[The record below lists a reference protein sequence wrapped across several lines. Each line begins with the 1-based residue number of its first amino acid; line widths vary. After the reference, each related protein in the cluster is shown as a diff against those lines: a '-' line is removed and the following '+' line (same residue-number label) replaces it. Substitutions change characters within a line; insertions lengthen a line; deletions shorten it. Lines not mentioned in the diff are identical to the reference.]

1 MMGRLLPALIYH
13 HVTPQGGDR
22 LTVDVAGF
30 EAQVRYLVE
39 EGYTTLH
46 AAEYVRCLRGEA
58 QVPARAVLLT
68 LDDGYLDTWAY
79 AFPIL
84 RRYNAKATL
93 FLVTGWISEV
103 PGCRK
108 TLEDVWAGS
117 SATALP
123 ALAPHDTTRSDLASR
138 GSSSRW
144 ALTWDEVAAMARGGL
159 MDIQSHTH
167 THPLCRV
174 GQEIDEAK
182 LREELR
188 KSREAI
194 EGHLG
199 TSCRYLCWPRGWF
212 NEAALRIAC
221 EEGYEA
227 CFSTVPGAN
236 GPQAHP
242 GALRR
247 IDVRRGGAAWLGIRL
262 FLYTHPRLA
271 SVYLRLKGRGHHVP
285 SQW

>member
-1 MMGRLLPALIYH
+1 MGRLLPALIYH
-13 HVTPQGGDR
+13 HVTPKGGDR
-22 LTVDVAGF
+22 LTVDLAGF
-30 EAQVRYLVE
+30 EAQVRHLTE
-39 EGYTTLH
+39 RGYTTLH
-46 AAEYVRCLRGEA
+46 AAEFVRCLQGETQA
-58 QVPARAVLLT
+58 PERAVLLT
-68 LDDGYLDTWAY
+68 IDDGYVDTWAY

-93 FLVTGWISEV
+93 FLVTGWVSDA
-103 PGCRK
+103 PGRRH
-108 TLEDVWAGS
+108 TLEEVWAGAPEATLPPVS
-117 SATALP
+117 LHEVTRDELARRGPASAL
-123 ALAPHDTTRSDLASR
+123 
-138 GSSSRW
+138 
-144 ALTWDEVAAMARGGL
+144 ALTWDEVAAMGRTGM

-188 KSREAI
+188 RSREAI

-212 NEAALRIAC
+212 NDAAIRIAR

-227 CFSTVPGAN
+227 CFSTIPGAN
-236 GPQAHP
+236 GPRADL

-247 IDVRRGGAAWLGIRL
+247 IDVRRGGAAWLAIRL

-285 SQW
+285 RQW

>member
-1 MMGRLLPALIYH
+1 MDRLLPAVIYH
-13 HVTPQGGDR
+13 HVTPKGGDR
-22 LTVDVAGF
+22 LTVDLAGF
-30 EAQVRYLVE
+30 EAQVRYLTGR
-39 EGYTTLH
+39 GYVTLH
-46 AAEYVRCLRGEA
+46 AAEFVRYLRGEVKA
-58 QVPARAVLLT
+58 PTRAVLIT
-68 LDDGYLDTWAY
+68 FDDGYLDTWAH

-93 FLVTGWISEV
+93 FLVTGWVSEA
-103 PGCRK
+103 PSRRH
-108 TLEDVWAGS
+108 TLEDVWAGTPEATLPPAS
-117 SATALP
+117 LHEVTRDELARRGPASAL
-123 ALAPHDTTRSDLASR
+123 
-138 GSSSRW
+138 
-144 ALTWDEVAAMARGGL
+144 ALTWDEVAAMGRTGM

-188 KSREAI
+188 RSREAI

-212 NEAALRIAC
+212 NDAAIRIAR

-227 CFSTVPGAN
+227 CFSTIPGAN
-236 GPQAHP
+236 GPRADL

-247 IDVRRGGAAWLGIRL
+247 IDVRRGGAAWLAIRL

-285 SQW
+285 RRW